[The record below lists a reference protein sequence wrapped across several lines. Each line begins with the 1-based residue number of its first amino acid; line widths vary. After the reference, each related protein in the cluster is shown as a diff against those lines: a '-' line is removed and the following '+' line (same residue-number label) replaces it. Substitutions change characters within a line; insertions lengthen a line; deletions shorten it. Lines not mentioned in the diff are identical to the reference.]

1 MRELDNDCK
10 KQLKRY
16 EQINLDM
23 SNLLFIF
30 SLPTNLLQYEFHHI
44 VIKFYHKISLVL

>member
-10 KQLKRY
+10 KQSKRHD

-23 SNLLFIF
+23 SKLFFI
-30 SLPTNLLQYEFHHI
+30 LPMN
-44 VIKFYHKISLVL
+44 

>member
-10 KQLKRY
+10 KQSKRRD

-23 SNLLFIF
+23 SNLLFILTRNE
-30 SLPTNLLQYEFHHI
+30 SCCL
-44 VIKFYHKISLVL
+44 